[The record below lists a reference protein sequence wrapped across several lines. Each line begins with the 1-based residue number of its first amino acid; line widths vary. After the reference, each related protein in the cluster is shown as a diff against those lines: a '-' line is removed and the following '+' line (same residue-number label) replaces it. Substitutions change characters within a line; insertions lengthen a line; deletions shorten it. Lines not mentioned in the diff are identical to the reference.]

1 MRSLATLLLSI
12 VVAAPG
18 FAATGFAAP
27 AMAAPSAAARFDAT
41 RHDAAAVARVDVAAA
56 ALAAA
61 TGTHVPTETRGVL
74 PVLTVANTRSRP
86 DAPAPSLILGS
97 SEDIPTDGS
106 AAGSTSEG
114 TALATDPS
122 APFFSNG
129 FFGMNDTVNGCGAFT
144 RPCIEP
150 PDPWVAA
157 GPSHIV
163 QAVNVALRITD
174 RVGSGATTV
183 ALSTF
188 FAEPPG
194 QILNADPRVLYDP
207 VKGRWLATELSYDCT
222 AGRLYLAVSDGADP
236 TGAWTVWQFEFP
248 GVVPDYPG
256 LGMSADKVLMG
267 VNLFPIV
274 AGMAGGCSLGTF
286 AGASLVVVDWT
297 DIADGGDLSGIEFG
311 PEPKLFAWRPAS
323 SQNPGSVAHAV
334 VEDFLFGFA
343 DLGLATITGTVAG
356 GDIAIGSFRNL
367 TNEGLIG
374 DFLQPPQPRQPAIS
388 PVWSTIA
395 NAVDHRPTDAV
406 WRADRLWTTSTY
418 PCQIEVVHACV
429 RLIELNTA
437 DPAAP
442 DPVVQDVLL
451 GWMGFDSYLGG
462 IGLALDGTAFAVYTR
477 SSSVAAAGIHAVHQ
491 RPGDDDYRGWHQILP
506 GSGTYLGERWG
517 DYAGVAT
524 DPIVPNAVWQ
534 GHQYSDG
541 SGGWATWVSQLS
553 TGSVGTA
560 GTVSRLAG
568 SDRYAT
574 AAAISAAT
582 FPSGV
587 PVAYLATGANYP
599 DALAGGAAAAYS
611 DAPLLLVTRDTIPA
625 STAAELTR
633 LSPGRIVVLGGSGVV
648 SDAVAAAL
656 GGYTSG
662 TVTRLAGADRYAT
675 AAATSAAT
683 FPVGVSAAYVA
694 VGTNYPD
701 ALAGGPA
708 AALEDSPLLLVT
720 RDTIPAATAAEL
732 ARLRPATIV
741 VLGGTGVISDA
752 VKAALGAYATT
763 GAAGVV
769 RYAGADRYATAAAIS
784 SAVNPSDVSTA
795 YVAIG
800 TNYPDALAGG
810 AAAAYEDSP
819 LLLVTFGSIPAS
831 TAAELARLSPG
842 RIVVLGGTGVISNT
856 VFNALAAYVAP

>member
-1 MRSLATLLLSI
+1 MRTLPTLLLSI

-18 FAATGFAAP
+18 FAAPALAAP
-27 AMAAPSAAARFDAT
+27 PALTSTAARFDGT
-41 RHDAAAVARVDVAAA
+41 RHDAAAVTRVDVAAA
-56 ALAAA
+56 ALAAETLA
-61 TGTHVPTETRGVL
+61 DSQPETRVVL
-74 PVLTVANTRSRP
+74 PTLTVPNTRSRP

-97 SEDIPTDGS
+97 GEDVQTDGVADGGAS
-106 AAGSTSEG
+106 DES
-114 TALATDPS
+114 ALATDPL
-122 APFFSNG
+122 APFFSKG
-129 FFGMNDTVNGCGAFT
+129 FPGMNDTVNGFIPECGGVP

-174 RVGSGATTV
+174 RVGSGATTM

-194 QILNADPRVLYDP
+194 EVLNADPRVLYDAA
-207 VKGRWLATELSYDCT
+207 KGRWLASELSFNCA

-236 TGAWTVWQFEFP
+236 TGTWTVWQFEFP
-248 GVVPDYPG
+248 GEVPDYPG
-256 LGMSADKVLMG
+256 LGMSADKVLLG
-267 VNLFPIV
+267 VNVFPIV
-274 AGMAGGCSLGTF
+274 AGGPGGCSLGTF

-297 DIADGGDLSGIEFG
+297 DIADGGTLSGIEFG
-311 PEPKLFAWRPAS
+311 PQSTLFTWRPAS
-323 SQNPGSVAHAV
+323 AQSPGANAYAV
-334 VEDFLFGFA
+334 VEDFQFGFA
-343 DLGLATITGTVAG
+343 DVGLATISGTVTG
-356 GDIAIGSFRNL
+356 GDVAVGAFRNL
-367 TNEGLIG
+367 TEEGLIA
-374 DFLQPPQPRQPAIS
+374 DFAQPPQPRQPGT
-388 PVWSTIA
+388 PSTIG

-406 WRADRLWTTSTY
+406 WRAGRLWTTSTY

-429 RLIELNTA
+429 RLIELDTTDPLAA
-437 DPAAP
+437 DP
-442 DPVVQDVLL
+442 VIQDVVL

-491 RPGDDDYRGWHQILP
+491 RAGDDDYRGWHQILP
-506 GSGTYLGERWG
+506 GSGTYVGVRWG

-524 DPIVPNAVWQ
+524 DPSVPNAVWQ

-553 TGSVGTA
+553 LGAVGQA

-574 AAAISAAT
+574 AATISAAT

-599 DALAGGAAAAYS
+599 DALAGGAAAAYDNS
-611 DAPLLLVTRDTIPA
+611 PLLLVTRDVIPA

-633 LSPGRIVVLGGSGVV
+633 LSPGRIVVLGGTGVV
-648 SDAVAAAL
+648 SNAVAAAL

-701 ALAGGPA
+701 ALAGVPA

-732 ARLRPATIV
+732 TRLKPATIV
-741 VLGGTGVISDA
+741 VLGGTGVISEV
-752 VKAALGAYATT
+752 VKSALAAYAVT
-763 GAAGVV
+763 GGAGVV

-784 SAVNPSDVSTA
+784 SAVNPTDVSTA

-819 LLLVTFGSIPAS
+819 LLLVTFGSIPAA
-831 TAAELARLSPG
+831 TAGELTRLSPG